1 MVTFFRLTHPVLAV
15 AYPKIATV
23 SHFVVNV
30 AHADGPADGPLIHS
44 NTTFQFMCKP
54 MKVPALLHK

>member
-23 SHFVVNV
+23 AHFVVNV
-30 AHADGPADGPLIHS
+30 AHANGPLIHRG
-44 NTTFQFMCKP
+44 TAFQFMCKP
-54 MKVPALLHK
+54 L